1 MKVILL
7 ADVKGHGKKGELV
20 NVSDGYA
27 RNFLFPKNLAKE
39 ANAAAMSEF
48 NSKAEAKVHHY
59 EEEKAAA
66 KATAALID
74 GKKVELTAKK
84 KAIGE
89 ELVDLFREYAAL
101 TGNTAMDEMEITDD
115 DLDTLVEA
123 LDQTFALMGAMK
135 ELKVAIDS
143 IPADKVVARNPKTRT
158 ATIHAKS
165 DDEALADFLAQ
176 IMK

>member
-1 MKVILL
+1 MNYDKNYFLDQLRNGQDISVMGQNI
-7 ADVKGHGKKGELV
+7 AD
-20 NVSDGYA
+20 A
-27 RNFLFPKNLAKE
+27 M
-39 ANAAAMSEF
+39 NAAIADFAAEQEAAR
-48 NSKAEAKVHHY
+48 KAEAERV
-59 EEEKAAA
+59 A
-66 KATAALID
+66 
-74 GKKVELTAKK
+74 KVELTAKK

-89 ELVDLFREYAAL
+89 EIIDLFREYAAL
-101 TGNTAMDEMEITDD
+101 TGNTAMNEMEITDED
-115 DLDTLVEA
+115 MDILVEA

-165 DDEALADFLAQ
+165 DDEALAEFLAT

>member
-1 MKVILL
+1 MVIDKDYFLTRL
-7 ADVKGHGKKGELV
+7 ANGEDI
-20 NVSDGYA
+20 NDIGA
-27 RNFLFPKNLAKE
+27 NIADMM
-39 ANAAAMSEF
+39 NAAMAEH
-48 NSKAEAKVHHY
+48 NAKLDAARKAEAERV
-59 EEEKAAA
+59 A
-66 KATAALID
+66 
-74 GKKVELTAKK
+74 KVELTAKK

-89 ELVDLFREYAAL
+89 EIVDLFREYAAL

-115 DLDTLVEA
+115 DMDTLVEA

-165 DDEALADFLAQ
+165 DDEALADFLAT

>member
-1 MKVILL
+1 MNYDKNYFLDQLRNGQDINAIGQAM
-7 ADVKGHGKKGELV
+7 AD
-20 NVSDGYA
+20 A
-27 RNFLFPKNLAKE
+27 M
-39 ANAAAMSEF
+39 NAAMADYNAEQEAAR
-48 NSKAEAKVHHY
+48 KAEAARV
-59 EEEKAAA
+59 A
-66 KATAALID
+66 
-74 GKKVELTAKK
+74 KVELATKK
-84 KAIGE
+84 KNLG
-89 ELVDLFREYAAL
+89 LQMVDLFREYAAL
-101 TGNTAMDEMEITDD
+101 TGNTAMDEMEITDED
-115 DLDTLVEA
+115 MDTLVEA

>member
-1 MKVILL
+1 MNYDKNYFLDQLRNGQDINAIGQAM
-7 ADVKGHGKKGELV
+7 AD
-20 NVSDGYA
+20 A
-27 RNFLFPKNLAKE
+27 M
-39 ANAAAMSEF
+39 NAAMADF
-48 NSKAEAKVHHY
+48 NAEQEAARKAEAERV
-59 EEEKAAA
+59 A
-66 KATAALID
+66 
-74 GKKVELTAKK
+74 KVELTAKK

-89 ELVDLFREYAAL
+89 EIVDLFREYAAL
-101 TGNTAMDEMEITDD
+101 TGNTSMDEMEITDED
-115 DLDTLVEA
+115 MDTLVEA

>member
-1 MKVILL
+1 MNYDKNYFLDQLRNGQDISAMGQQI
-7 ADVKGHGKKGELV
+7 AD
-20 NVSDGYA
+20 A
-27 RNFLFPKNLAKE
+27 M
-39 ANAAAMSEF
+39 NAAIADFSAEQEAAR
-48 NSKAEAKVHHY
+48 KAEAERV
-59 EEEKAAA
+59 A
-66 KATAALID
+66 
-74 GKKVELTAKK
+74 KVELTAKK

-89 ELVDLFREYAAL
+89 EIVDLFREYAAL
-101 TGNTAMDEMEITDD
+101 TGNTIMDEMEITDED
-115 DLDTLVEA
+115 MDTLVEA

>member
-1 MKVILL
+1 MNYDKNYFLDQLRNGQDINAIGQAM
-7 ADVKGHGKKGELV
+7 AD
-20 NVSDGYA
+20 A
-27 RNFLFPKNLAKE
+27 M
-39 ANAAAMSEF
+39 NAAMADYNAEQEAAR
-48 NSKAEAKVHHY
+48 KAEAARV
-59 EEEKAAA
+59 A
-66 KATAALID
+66 
-74 GKKVELTAKK
+74 KVELATKK
-84 KAIGE
+84 KNLG
-89 ELVDLFREYAAL
+89 LKMVDLFREYAAL
-101 TGNTAMDEMEITDD
+101 TGNAAMDEMEITDED
-115 DLDTLVEA
+115 MDTLVEA

>member
-1 MKVILL
+1 MNYDKNYFLDQLRNGQDINAIGQAM
-7 ADVKGHGKKGELV
+7 AD
-20 NVSDGYA
+20 A
-27 RNFLFPKNLAKE
+27 M
-39 ANAAAMSEF
+39 NAAMADYTAEQEAAR
-48 NSKAEAKVHHY
+48 KAEAERV
-59 EEEKAAA
+59 A
-66 KATAALID
+66 
-74 GKKVELTAKK
+74 KVELTAKK

-89 ELVDLFREYAAL
+89 EIVDLFREYAAL
-101 TGNTAMDEMEITDD
+101 TGNTSMDEMEITDED
-115 DLDTLVEA
+115 MDTLVEA

>member
-1 MKVILL
+1 MGQQI
-7 ADVKGHGKKGELV
+7 AD
-20 NVSDGYA
+20 A
-27 RNFLFPKNLAKE
+27 M
-39 ANAAAMSEF
+39 NAAIADFSAEQEAAR
-48 NSKAEAKVHHY
+48 KAEAERV
-59 EEEKAAA
+59 A
-66 KATAALID
+66 
-74 GKKVELTAKK
+74 KVELAAKK

-89 ELVDLFREYAAL
+89 EIVDLFREYAAL
-101 TGNTAMDEMEITDD
+101 TGNTAMDELEITDD

-165 DDEALADFLAQ
+165 DDEVLADFLAQ